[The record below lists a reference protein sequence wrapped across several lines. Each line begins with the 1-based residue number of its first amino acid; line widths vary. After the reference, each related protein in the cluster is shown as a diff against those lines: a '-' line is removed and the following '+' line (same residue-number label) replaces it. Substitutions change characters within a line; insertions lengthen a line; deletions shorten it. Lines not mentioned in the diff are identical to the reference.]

1 MNRIVARAD
10 QALQAHDLC
19 DHCLGRLFAHVDTG
33 MTNAERGRNMRIAV
47 SLERSA
53 RSEELP
59 AHEECWVCEEIF
71 DDLERFAN
79 ACIAELSKI
88 EYRTFLVG
96 TKVSPDIQDREER
109 LWAEVGGDD
118 AEPIKAELNREI
130 GKLIEALTQKEV
142 EFKNPDAVTLVD
154 TRFGHVEM
162 TITPLFIYGRYNKF
176 SREIPQTK
184 WPCRVCR
191 GKGCERCHGLGKMY
205 STSVQE
211 ILGDI
216 ALEMAEG
223 TDHFF
228 HGMGRE
234 DIDAKMLGTGRPF
247 ILEISNPKKRSIDL
261 NILEAKANES
271 ENASYSDLRFSN
283 KDEVRKIKSAAPDKT
298 YSAVVS
304 FHDKVNKGLVDE
316 VLQSLNQVCI
326 TQQTPVRVSHR
337 RADLARK
344 RHIRKIHLVDFSED
358 GMVLEITAESGT
370 YIKEFV
376 SGDGGRT
383 VPSISEKLGTDCK
396 VTALDVIQIL
406 DNIHE
411 V

>member
-344 RHIRKIHLVDFSED
+344 RHIREIHLVDFSED

>member
-176 SREIPQTK
+176 SLEIPQTK

-344 RHIRKIHLVDFSED
+344 RHIREIHLVDFSED

>member
-33 MTNAERGRNMRIAV
+33 MTNTERGRNMRIAV

-71 DDLERFAN
+71 NDLERFAN

-261 NILEAKANES
+261 NVLEAKANES
-271 ENASYSDLRFSN
+271 EDASYSDLRFSN

-344 RHIRKIHLVDFSED
+344 RHIREIHLVDFSED

>member
-304 FHDKVNKGLVDE
+304 FHDKVNKGLLDE

-344 RHIRKIHLVDFSED
+344 RHIREIHLVDFSED

>member
-176 SREIPQTK
+176 SLEIPQTK

-205 STSVQE
+205 STSVPR
-211 ILGDI
+211 D
-216 ALEMAEG
+216 
-223 TDHFF
+223 
-228 HGMGRE
+228 
-234 DIDAKMLGTGRPF
+234 
-247 ILEISNPKKRSIDL
+247 
-261 NILEAKANES
+261 
-271 ENASYSDLRFSN
+271 
-283 KDEVRKIKSAAPDKT
+283 
-298 YSAVVS
+298 
-304 FHDKVNKGLVDE
+304 
-316 VLQSLNQVCI
+316 
-326 TQQTPVRVSHR
+326 
-337 RADLARK
+337 
-344 RHIRKIHLVDFSED
+344 
-358 GMVLEITAESGT
+358 SG
-370 YIKEFV
+370 
-376 SGDGGRT
+376 
-383 VPSISEKLGTDCK
+383 
-396 VTALDVIQIL
+396 
-406 DNIHE
+406 
-411 V
+411 

>member
-1 MNRIVARAD
+1 MNNMVAKAD
-10 QALQAHDLC
+10 QALQSHDLC

-47 SLERSA
+47 GLERSA
-53 RSEELP
+53 RSEDFP
-59 AHEECWVCEEIF
+59 THEECWVCEDIF
-71 DDLERFAN
+71 DTLDRFAE
-79 ACIAELSKI
+79 ACISELSKV
-88 EYRTFLVG
+88 EYSTFLIG
-96 TKVSPDIQDREER
+96 SKVSPDIQDREER
-109 LWAEVGGDD
+109 LWVEVGKEN

-130 GKLIEALTQKEV
+130 GKLV
-142 EFKNPDAVTLVD
+142 ESKTGKDVNFKNPDIVALVD
-154 TRFGHVEM
+154 TRFGHVET
-162 TITPLFIYGRYNKF
+162 TITPLFIYGRYNKY

-191 GKGCERCHGLGKMY
+191 GKGCDHCKGVGKMY
-205 STSVQE
+205 PTSVQE
-211 ILGDI
+211 IIGDI
-216 ALEMAEG
+216 ALEMADG
-223 TDHFF
+223 TEHFF

-234 DIDAKMLGTGRPF
+234 DIDACMLGTGRPF
-247 ILEISNPKKRSIDL
+247 VLEISNPKIRSIDL
-261 NILEAKANES
+261 NALESKTS
-271 ENASYSDLRFSN
+271 ENKDANYSDLRFSN
-283 KDEVRKIKSAAPDKT
+283 KDEVRKIKSASPDKT
-298 YSAVVS
+298 YSAKVS

-316 VLQSLNQVCI
+316 VLQSLNHACI

-344 RHIRKIHLVDFSED
+344 RHIREIHLTDFSED
-358 GMVLEITAESGT
+358 GMVIEITAESGT

-383 VPSISEKLGTDCK
+383 VPSISEKLGTECR

>member
-1 MNRIVARAD
+1 M
-10 QALQAHDLC
+10 C
-19 DHCLGRLFAHVDTG
+19 
-33 MTNAERGRNMRIAV
+33 
-47 SLERSA
+47 
-53 RSEELP
+53 
-59 AHEECWVCEEIF
+59 
-71 DDLERFAN
+71 
-79 ACIAELSKI
+79 
-88 EYRTFLVG
+88 
-96 TKVSPDIQDREER
+96 
-109 LWAEVGGDD
+109 
-118 AEPIKAELNREI
+118 
-130 GKLIEALTQKEV
+130 
-142 EFKNPDAVTLVD
+142 
-154 TRFGHVEM
+154 
-162 TITPLFIYGRYNKF
+162 
-176 SREIPQTK
+176 
-184 WPCRVCR
+184 
-191 GKGCERCHGLGKMY
+191 
-205 STSVQE
+205 QE

-344 RHIRKIHLVDFSED
+344 RHIREIHLVDFSED

>member
-228 HGMGRE
+228 HCMGRE

-344 RHIRKIHLVDFSED
+344 RHIREIHLVDFSED